1 MPCLEPHHLY
11 RTVPRPTRNVVLTEH
26 QEAFIGELVRSG
38 RYSNASEVLRES
50 LRLMERRESLEAAKL
65 DYLRGRLCEAERD
78 ALAERL
84 VTYGPGLLDRLEE
97 GFEGESAS
105 TVAQ

>member
-1 MPCLEPHHLY
+1 M
-11 RTVPRPTRNVVLTEH
+11 PTRNVVLTQH

-65 DYLRGRLCEAERD
+65 DFLRGRLGDAEQD
-78 ALAERL
+78 ALAELL
-84 VTYGPGLLDRLEE
+84 VTYTPGLLDRLEE
-97 GFEGESAS
+97 EIEGESAG
-105 TVAQ
+105 TGAL